1 MIREALTRHFG
12 VWREADA
19 GADKIFDPLI
29 GKNTAGDAPIVVRRR
44 YRPAHAIGHLRFLEC
59 GALDAGGQPVQD
71 LVPWRDVYFPYD
83 PALADRGDLTG
94 VANERRPELMA
105 NEIAET
111 YTCARD
117 GTISVVIENMSR
129 GYARSYELG
138 ALR

>member
-19 GADKIFDPLI
+19 GADKVFDPLI
-29 GKNTAGDAPIVVRRR
+29 GKNTEGPITVQRR
-44 YRPAHAIGHLRFLEC
+44 YRPTHAVGHLRFLEC
-59 GALDAGGQPVQD
+59 GALDADGQPVQD

-83 PALADRGDLTG
+83 PALADRGDLAK
-94 VANERRPELMA
+94 VVNERRPDLMA

-111 YTCARD
+111 YRCAPD

-129 GYARSYELG
+129 GYSRSYDLG